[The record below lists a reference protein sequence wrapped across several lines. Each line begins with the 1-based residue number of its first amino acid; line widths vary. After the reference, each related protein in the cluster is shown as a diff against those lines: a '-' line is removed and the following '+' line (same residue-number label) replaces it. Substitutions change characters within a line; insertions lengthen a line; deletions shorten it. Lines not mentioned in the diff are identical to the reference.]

1 MDEDA
6 ADTPTS
12 EWQRTWDA
20 IKEVLHAR
28 GTYDEWIDEDPEGRD
43 PHELLTL
50 LLQAGAQVDPNIIRL
65 DDDRMFPFDVS
76 AQALCK
82 YLKWFCTAGPY
93 KRSGKKGGMTSA
105 DGKYIFQFGKR
116 SDGGLLDLLHEEM
129 LRLNALNKQQLSP
142 RDQGRRKLL
151 KRFLRG
157 FEEERAWLLESESME
172 VTDAHLVFYE
182 KNGVMKVH
190 LDTRLDSP
198 VSMRALYPLR
208 SNDGSDRNARRL
220 SFYVG
225 MRQDEDDRRPKLEV
239 ETAFCLGSCGGVV
252 ILTGQGCGGFPI
264 IPRGEVFGV
273 VRGRSV
279 FVWHEPLNNRMP
291 LTGMRGTFVFSGKKV

>member
-1 MDEDA
+1 
-6 ADTPTS
+6 
-12 EWQRTWDA
+12 
-20 IKEVLHAR
+20 
-28 GTYDEWIDEDPEGRD
+28 
-43 PHELLTL
+43 
-50 LLQAGAQVDPNIIRL
+50 
-65 DDDRMFPFDVS
+65 
-76 AQALCK
+76 
-82 YLKWFCTAGPY
+82 
-93 KRSGKKGGMTSA
+93 MTSA

-116 SDGGLLDLLHEEM
+116 SDGGLLDLLHAEM
-129 LRLNALNKQQLSP
+129 KRLNALNKQELSP
-142 RDQGRRKLL
+142 RSRAAQASEAVLA
-151 KRFLRG
+151 G

-198 VSMRALYPLR
+198 LSMRALYPLR

-225 MRQDEDDRRPKLEV
+225 MRQNEDDSRSTLEV

-291 LTGMRGTFVFSGKKV
+291 LNGMRATFVFSGKKV